1 MVRMPQHM
9 MHMERIM
16 LFLLLLAVMKTV
28 TVNSF
33 SLIK

>member
-16 LFLLLLAVMKTV
+16 LFLLLPAVMRTV

-33 SLIK
+33 FPIK